1 MEFKTLEAKCK
12 AKNITEV
19 EIYRIKAEGV
29 SISTFNGVVDN
40 NQIYEKNEMYIR
52 GVYNGHIVSL
62 YVENDSEDETDFI
75 VDRIIA
81 NASVTESTDPYF
93 IYGGSKEYPVI
104 PTEENDYDNYTQA
117 DKIALCQKLEAY
129 LKGKCEFVQM
139 TQAGVDVETETI
151 SIENSNGLNVSR
163 TEMGAA
169 ISVAAV
175 IKKDGDTKQG
185 YTVQYLSKL
194 SEFDYDKLY
203 KEAIERPLSQIG
215 AKSIPSGQYP
225 VVFERKAAASL
236 ISCFLSMFSADAYI
250 KKMCLLADKVGQKV
264 FGDNITFIDDPLHK
278 ESISKYPFDDE
289 GVAAFAKTIVENGV
303 LKTYFHNLSTA
314 KMLGCESTGNGFKD
328 ASGKVS
334 VGPTNLYLK
343 SGDKSFDEVISP
355 IENGVLIT
363 SMMGQH
369 AGVNAVSGAFSLQA
383 QGFKIENGKVTDPV
397 TLIIVSGNIIDVFN
411 NVVEIAN
418 DFELRRRVGCG
429 SIYVK
434 SLSISGK

>member
-1 MEFKTLEAKCK
+1 MEFKVLKARCE

-19 EIYRIKAEGV
+19 EIYRVQAEGV
-29 SISTFNGVVDN
+29 SISTFNGVVDKN
-40 NQIYEKNEMYIR
+40 EIYEKNEMYIR

-62 YVENDSEDETDFI
+62 YVENDTEDEVDFI

-81 NASVTESTDPYF
+81 NANVTESTDPYF
-93 IYGGSKEYPVI
+93 IYGGSKEYPAI
-104 PTEENDYDNYTQA
+104 EQKENDYDQYSQA
-117 DKIALCQKLEAY
+117 EKIMLCQKLEAF
-129 LKGKCEFVQM
+129 LKEKCEFVQM
-139 TQAGVDVETETI
+139 TQAGIDVETETI
-151 SIENSNGLNVSR
+151 SIENSNGLSVSR

-169 ISVAAV
+169 VSVAAV

-185 YTVQYLSKL
+185 YTVQYLNKL

-203 KEAIERPLSQIG
+203 DEAIKRPLSSIG

-225 VVFERKAAASL
+225 VVFERRAAASL
-236 ISCFLSMFSADAYI
+236 ISCFLSMFSAEAYI
-250 KKMCLLADKVGQKV
+250 RKMCLLADKVGQKV
-264 FGDNITFIDDPLHK
+264 FGDNITFIDDPLHQDA
-278 ESISKYPFDDE
+278 ISKYPFDDE

-303 LKTYFHNLSTA
+303 LKTYFHNLKTA
-314 KMLGCESTGNGFKD
+314 KMLNAESTGNGFKD
-328 ASGKVS
+328 GTGKVN

-343 SGDKSFDEVISP
+343 SGDKTFDEMIKP
-355 IENGVLIT
+355 IENGVMIT

-369 AGVNAVSGAFSLQA
+369 AGVNPVSGAFSLQA

-411 NVVEIAN
+411 SVLDISN